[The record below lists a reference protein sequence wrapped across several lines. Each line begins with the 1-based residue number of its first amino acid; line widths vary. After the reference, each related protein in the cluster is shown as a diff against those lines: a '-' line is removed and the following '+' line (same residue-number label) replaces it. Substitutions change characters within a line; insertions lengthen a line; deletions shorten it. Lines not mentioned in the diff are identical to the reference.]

1 MRAIVH
7 FVLNDENNYFK
18 VRDDIYE
25 QFSNNKNKFENILIP
40 KEEADKS
47 INEYI
52 EQMKQDTKG
61 AQEIYNINICSYKF
75 ILNIKT
81 KAYENIF
88 YIIIKLLIYN

>member
-52 EQMKQDTKG
+52 EQMKQDTKW
-61 AQEIYNINICSYKF
+61 AQEK
-75 ILNIKT
+75 
-81 KAYENIF
+81 
-88 YIIIKLLIYN
+88 